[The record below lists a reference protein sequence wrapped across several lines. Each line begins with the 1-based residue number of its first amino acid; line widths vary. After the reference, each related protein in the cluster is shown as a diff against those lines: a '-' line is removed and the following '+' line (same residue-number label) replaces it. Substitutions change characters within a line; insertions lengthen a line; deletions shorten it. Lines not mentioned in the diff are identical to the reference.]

1 VRKEKSI
8 GPIQGT
14 PDSVKCTRNKYNQCE
29 RGTVQIDNWTTNTL
43 AFQTHLYDDVPLDHG
58 FRPATHNSHID
69 FADGYGLYQDEVT
82 ALVHILNPKEKVQ
95 ISNQWLS
102 ITDQLNMGLRHLELD
117 IHYYKG
123 SIKIC
128 HAGGVHFKQLDA
140 LLQFLSKELKIEIKW
155 DSETLGCF
163 SQGYPTLRDA
173 LTEIVTW
180 IKNPPRA
187 KEVLILYFDDQL
199 DLQRWGLVKDI
210 TSAIHDI
217 AGDLAISYEF
227 LKQYFPSRWPTPN
240 EMIHYGKRILFTSG
254 TDYKLEN
261 DPYIFPIQFVW
272 QEWGFDDLK
281 PYPICEPKLDKSLN
295 VTLTRLHADI
305 LQYAWFWG
313 KPDNVTAAS
322 IALGI
327 ECNYNFISTD
337 AAIPESMKGY
347 VWTWKE
353 GEPSFKG
360 CTLFE
365 GASGRW
371 IASNCSIINYCAFQ
385 SLSDPTQWEMSSK
398 QVAFIQ
404 CNSLT
409 PSGYSF
415 TFPREP
421 IQNRK
426 LKDFSSKTNLWLNF
440 ITGLSM
446 AVSG

>member
-1 VRKEKSI
+1 MGRNALLVLITIFYIVNALNLPKVSTLTESDIIQLKVIVDRLNKKIEAREKGESI

-14 PDSVKCTRNKYNQCE
+14 PDSVKCTRNKYKQCE
-29 RGTVQIDNWTTNTL
+29 RGTVQVDSWTTNTL

-199 DLQRWGLVKDI
+199 DLQQWGLVKDI

-227 LKQYFPSRWPTPN
+227 LKQYFSR
-240 EMIHYGKRILFTSG
+240 
-254 TDYKLEN
+254 
-261 DPYIFPIQFVW
+261 
-272 QEWGFDDLK
+272 
-281 PYPICEPKLDKSLN
+281 SLAN
-295 VTLTRLHADI
+295 
-305 LQYAWFWG
+305 
-313 KPDNVTAAS
+313 
-322 IALGI
+322 
-327 ECNYNFISTD
+327 
-337 AAIPESMKGY
+337 
-347 VWTWKE
+347 
-353 GEPSFKG
+353 
-360 CTLFE
+360 
-365 GASGRW
+365 
-371 IASNCSIINYCAFQ
+371 
-385 SLSDPTQWEMSSK
+385 SK
-398 QVAFIQ
+398 
-404 CNSLT
+404 
-409 PSGYSF
+409 
-415 TFPREP
+415 
-421 IQNRK
+421 
-426 LKDFSSKTNLWLNF
+426 
-440 ITGLSM
+440 
-446 AVSG
+446 